1 MRGTGVGFIACPSL
15 VGMLWPMSRPM
26 VTLLLC
32 LSCLLA
38 LAPARARTLEARIAR
53 VTTGVATLQD
63 VRVRLDWPARAPQ
76 GELTLSAGR
85 VDAPDLGYR
94 YRDLR
99 WRCPLQRDGN
109 CGWR

>member
-1 MRGTGVGFIACPSL
+1 RL
-15 VGMLWPMSRPM
+15 M
-26 VTLLLC
+26 VTLLSC
-32 LSCLLA
+32 TACLLA
-38 LAPARARTLEARIAR
+38 LAPAHARTMEARIAR
-53 VTTGVATLQD
+53 VTTAVATLDD
-63 VRVRLDWPARAPQ
+63 VRVRLDWPASAGH

-109 CGWR
+109 GGWRCDGALAAGARGAPLRLS